1 MSASLW
7 SRDPDKFMPKLLNHL
22 SKARAVAAGTED
34 EALLV
39 SFKKMEEQLENIKGV
54 LPRVKHWEQTL
65 VNQFTNLERRLDK
78 ILLGTETSVEAI
90 TATLNRMFQNVEQIK
105 VSYPLVQLMPSPER
119 SSEPTWRHRSQP
131 ELSLTDREM
140 SPEWSELGLETWV
153 DNTRGMED
161 IKRSYEHLESVELKM
176 CCLSLSIFPPDSVIK
191 KRPLIYW
198 WIGECFV
205 TTTQDRTAEETG
217 EEIFRKLIT
226 STTPPTH
233 SLRRR
238 ALLSEVR
245 RLPEHTQVQPH
256 NAISSVAANSCT
268 VHPWVR
274 HMLVSLAKHA
284 KLFDFD
290 SRWPRMPSYKKDSSS
305 SCRRACLVYDNP
317 IPQGANGRKVEDLMT
332 VFNVNEQ
339 YLILKREWLKKLKRV
354 EVIQLGRW
362 QNLASH
368 HIEVEDEGFLKGLGA
383 QNKLLKYLSLRGILG
398 ITKLPSSILKLLNLE
413 ILDLRA
419 CHSLETLPPDI
430 SPLRNLTHFDISE
443 CYLLEAMPKGIEKL
457 SSLQVLK
464 GFVIGDLEGTPC
476 RIGDLAQL
484 RHLKRLS
491 IHMGNQAEVQKGE
504 FHNLKDIV
512 SLRHLKLSWG
522 VVSPNLKAKVAFQS
536 LEFSFPPDL
545 EKLDLQGIPLAHVP
559 EWLNPVQ
566 LKKLKKLYIRGGEF
580 DSLDHGETDKWT
592 VEVLRLK
599 HLNNLII
606 DLPKLKDEFPRL
618 RYLEK
623 INCHEIEK
631 DRYDANIIWSEDA
644 GYNCV

>member
-1 MSASLW
+1 MSTSLW
-7 SRDPDKFMPKLLNHL
+7 SRDPDKFMPKLLDHL
-22 SKARAVAAGTED
+22 RKARAVADTED
-34 EALLV
+34 EALLM
-39 SFKKMEEQLENIKGV
+39 SFKKMEDELENIKGV

-78 ILLGTETSVEAI
+78 IILGTETSVEAI

-105 VSYPLVQLMPSPER
+105 LSHPLVQLMPSPER
-119 SSEPTWRHRSQP
+119 SSESTWTRRSQP
-131 ELSLTDREM
+131 ELSQGM
-140 SPEWSELGLETWV
+140 SPEWSELSLENWV
-153 DNTRGMED
+153 DNTRSMEN

-198 WIGECFV
+198 WIGEGFV
-205 TTTQDRTAEETG
+205 TTTQDRTAEKAG

-226 STTPPTH
+226 SG
-233 SLRRR
+233 LI
-238 ALLSEVR
+238 
-245 RLPEHTQVQPH
+245 QVQPR
-256 NAISSVAANSCT
+256 NAFSSIVMNSCT

-290 SRWPRMPSYKKDSSS
+290 SRWPRMPSYNKDSIS

-317 IPQGANGRKVEDLMT
+317 IPEGSNGRKVEDLLT
-332 VFNVNEQ
+332 VFNVNEP
-339 YLILKREWLKKLKRV
+339 YLSLKREWLKKLKKV

-362 QNLASH
+362 QNSASH

-383 QNKLLKYLSLRGILG
+383 QNKLLKYLSLRGISG

-413 ILDLRA
+413 ILDLRS

-504 FHNLKDIV
+504 FHKLEEIV

-559 EWLNPVQ
+559 EWLNPVK
-566 LKKLKKLYIRGGEF
+566 LKNLKKLYIRGGEL

-592 VEVLRLK
+592 VEVFRLK
-599 HLNNLII
+599 HLNNLEIG
-606 DLPKLKDEFPRL
+606 LPKLKDEFPRL

-631 DRYDANIIWSEDA
+631 DRYDEDIVWSEYA
-644 GYNCV
+644 GYPCI

>member
-1 MSASLW
+1 
-7 SRDPDKFMPKLLNHL
+7 MPKLLDHL
-22 SKARAVAAGTED
+22 RKARAVAGTDD
-34 EALLV
+34 EALLM
-39 SFKKMEEQLENIKGV
+39 SFKKMEDELENIKGV

-65 VNQFTNLERRLDK
+65 VNQFTALERRLDK
-78 ILLGTETSVEAI
+78 IILGTETSVEAI

-105 VSYPLVQLMPSPER
+105 IMNPPVQLMPSPER
-119 SSEPTWRHRSQP
+119 SLESMTWTRRSQP
-131 ELSLTDREM
+131 ELSLADREM
-140 SPEWSELGLETWV
+140 SPEWSELGLENWV
-153 DNTRGMED
+153 DSTRSVEE
-161 IKRSYEHLESVELKM
+161 IKRSYDHLESVELKM

-205 TTTQDRTAEETG
+205 TSTQDRTAEETG
-217 EEIFRKLIT
+217 EEIFRKLIA
-226 STTPPTH
+226 SG
-233 SLRRR
+233 LI
-238 ALLSEVR
+238 
-245 RLPEHTQVQPH
+245 QVQPH
-256 NAISSVAANSCT
+256 SALSSVVVNSCT

-284 KLFDFD
+284 KLFNFD
-290 SRWPRMPSYKKDSSS
+290 SRWPRMPCYNGDGSST
-305 SCRRACLVYDNP
+305 CRRACLVYDNP
-317 IPQGANGRKVEDLMT
+317 IPQRPNGRRVEDLLT

-339 YLILKREWLKKLKRV
+339 YLNLKGEWLKKLKKV
-354 EVIQLGRW
+354 EVLQLGRW
-362 QNLASH
+362 QNSASH
-368 HIEVEDEGFLKGLGA
+368 HIEVEDEGFLKGLAA
-383 QNKLLKYLSLRGILG
+383 QHKLLKYLSLRGISR
-398 ITKLPSSILKLLNLE
+398 ITKLPSSVLKLLNLE

-419 CHSLETLPPDI
+419 CHTLETLPPDI

-464 GFVIGDLEGTPC
+464 GFVIGDLEGTSC

-484 RHLKRLS
+484 RHLKRIS

-504 FHNLKDIV
+504 FHKLKDIV

-566 LKKLKKLYIRGGEF
+566 LKKLKKLYIRGGEL

-592 VEVLRLK
+592 VEILRLR
-599 HLNNLII
+599 HLNNLDIG
-606 DLPKLKDEFPRL
+606 LPKLKDEFPRL

-631 DRYDANIIWSEDA
+631 DRYDEDIVWSEDA
-644 GYNCV
+644 GYTSI

>member
-1 MSASLW
+1 M
-7 SRDPDKFMPKLLNHL
+7 
-22 SKARAVAAGTED
+22 
-34 EALLV
+34 
-39 SFKKMEEQLENIKGV
+39 
-54 LPRVKHWEQTL
+54 
-65 VNQFTNLERRLDK
+65 
-78 ILLGTETSVEAI
+78 
-90 TATLNRMFQNVEQIK
+90 EQIK
-105 VSYPLVQLMPSPER
+105 LSHPLVQLMPSPER
-119 SSEPTWRHRSQP
+119 SSESTWTRRSQP
-131 ELSLTDREM
+131 ELSQGM
-140 SPEWSELGLETWV
+140 SPEWSELSLENWV
-153 DNTRGMED
+153 DNTRSMED

-198 WIGECFV
+198 WIGEGFV
-205 TTTQDRTAEETG
+205 TTTQGRTAEETG

-226 STTPPTH
+226 SG
-233 SLRRR
+233 LI
-238 ALLSEVR
+238 
-245 RLPEHTQVQPH
+245 QVQPH
-256 NAISSVAANSCT
+256 NAFSSIVVNSCT

-290 SRWPRMPSYKKDSSS
+290 SRWPRMPSYSKDSIS

-317 IPQGANGRKVEDLMT
+317 ISEGSNGRKVEDLLT

-339 YLILKREWLKKLKRV
+339 YLSLKREWLRKLKKV

-362 QNLASH
+362 QNSASH
-368 HIEVEDEGFLKGLGA
+368 HIEVEDKGFLKGLGA
-383 QNKLLKYLSLRGILG
+383 QNKLLKYLSLRGISG
-398 ITKLPSSILKLLNLE
+398 ITKLPSSILKFLNLE

-464 GFVIGDLEGTPC
+464 GFVIGDSEGTPC

-504 FHNLKDIV
+504 FHKLEEIV

-536 LEFSFPPDL
+536 LDL
-545 EKLDLQGIPLAHVP
+545 D
-559 EWLNPVQ
+559 
-566 LKKLKKLYIRGGEF
+566 Y
-580 DSLDHGETDKWT
+580 GETDKWT

-599 HLNNLII
+599 HLNNLEIAF
-606 DLPKLKDEFPRL
+606 PKLKDEFPRL
-618 RYLEK
+618 HYLEK

-631 DRYDANIIWSEDA
+631 DRYDEDIVWSEYA
-644 GYNCV
+644 EYTCI